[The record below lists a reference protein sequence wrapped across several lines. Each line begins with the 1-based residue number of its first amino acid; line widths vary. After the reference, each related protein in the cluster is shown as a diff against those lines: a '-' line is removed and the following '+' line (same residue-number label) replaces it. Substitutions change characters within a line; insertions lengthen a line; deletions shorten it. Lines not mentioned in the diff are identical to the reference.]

1 MADMIDDVVVTESWV
16 KAHTLTG
23 ITPGKALILQN
34 KGPFNV
40 LLYVGEV
47 QPSAG
52 SNKGFRVTN
61 DREWVSDDGDTV
73 WVRSENDQS
82 GMCIQEK

>member
-1 MADMIDDVVVTESWV
+1 MADMIEDVVVTETWV

-23 ITPGKALILQN
+23 ITQGRALILQN

-40 LLYVGEV
+40 LLFLGEA
-47 QPSAG
+47 QPAAG
-52 SNKGFRVTN
+52 SNSGFRMTT

-73 WVRSENDQS
+73 WVRSENDHS
-82 GMCIQEK
+82 AMCIQEK